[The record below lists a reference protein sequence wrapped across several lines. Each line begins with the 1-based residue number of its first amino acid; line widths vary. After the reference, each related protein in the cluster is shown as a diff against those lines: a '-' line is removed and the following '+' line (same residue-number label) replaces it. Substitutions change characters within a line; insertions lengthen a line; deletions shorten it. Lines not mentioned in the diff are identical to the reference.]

1 MATSKPKYLP
11 GQAPTCHAKAA
22 VTGSR
27 FVKLD
32 ESVSE
37 HADGHAQVIH
47 AGDGEDAIGV
57 SAVDTVINGKVMVF
71 CEGVVEVTAGEAIG
85 HGDRIMSG
93 ANGVAMICTEG
104 KIALGRAWAD
114 AADTTQA
121 LVKLQVPG
129 AYLQAVDAT

>member
-11 GQAPTCHAKAA
+11 GQDPTCHAKAA

-32 ESVSE
+32 ESVSQ

-47 AGDGEDAIGV
+47 AGAGEDAIGV
-57 SAVDTVINGKVMVF
+57 AAFDAAIDTKLLVF

-93 ANGVAMICTEG
+93 ANGVAMIATEG
-104 KIALGRAWAD
+104 NVVLGRAWAD
-114 AADTTQA
+114 AANAAQC

-129 AYLQAVDAT
+129 AHLQAVDAV